1 MAIAVD
7 RERVKARCQITG
19 TAHDAAIDALIAEM
33 VPAISVELSAE
44 ALASADAQIAATL
57 NLGATEIV
65 AGEYLAWTM
74 VAVGAMDTVSVDG
87 FELRP
92 ASLNPA
98 DPFGLKAQGY
108 ARLTPFRAKASG
120 VIASGIYATVGAP

>member
-1 MAIAVD
+1 MALSVD

-19 TAHDAAIDALIAEM
+19 TAQDAAIDALIAEFI
-33 VPAISVELSAE
+33 PAVTVELSAD
-44 ALASADAQIAATL
+44 ALASSDPNIMATL
-57 NLGATEIV
+57 NLGAAEII
-65 AGEYLAWTM
+65 AGEYLAWSM

-87 FELRP
+87 FEMRP
-92 ASLNPA
+92 PNLNPA

-120 VIASGIYATVGAP
+120 VIASGIYATVAPP